1 MSERMIYMKLLRVT
15 VDGFRNVDS
24 TSLDLREIIS
34 LVSLNG
40 YGKSNVLQAIGF
52 GFDFIHQD
60 ASVRSK
66 MMKWVGGIPLN
77 KATAQKDFMMKI
89 EISDQWEDRPFTG
102 IYQFSFR
109 WPKNDGSGE
118 RILSERFKI
127 KWAGKNQR
135 YFVILDRDR
144 TTKYRKSE
152 HGRCSSS
159 LVLQN
164 NELSLDKLELIEGFF
179 ARSIIE
185 SVRKMKIYID
195 RHLDASGQ
203 YISGPIIAKNA
214 DVFDFIE
221 GEGNGLPKMIYFL
234 KEKYPDKYDLLMN
247 AYLQLFPQFQIIIPK
262 KAEIDLKEK
271 KLQISDNLPFTL
283 DNAVYQMYVQDIHLN
298 QPVLFQSLSDGA
310 KRIFLLLTHVILAD
324 INQLSLIA
332 IVEPENSI
340 HPGLLQAYLQVLNQI
355 RGDIDIVMTS
365 HSPYII
371 RYQQPHDIYI
381 GIPNAE
387 GVAHFYRI
395 RQSAEKML
403 CRDAE
408 AEEISTGEYIFSLMS
423 GSEDEME
430 ILKGYLED
438 PEHE

>member
-1 MSERMIYMKLLRVT
+1 MKLLRVT
-15 VDGFRNVDS
+15 VDGFRNVDN

-52 GFDFIHQD
+52 GFDFIHQN
-60 ASVRSK
+60 ASTRSN
-66 MMKWVGGIPLN
+66 MMKWAGGIPLN
-77 KATAQKDFMMKI
+77 KATAQKDFMMEI
-89 EISDQWEDRPFTG
+89 EVSDKWEDRLFTG

-118 RILSERFKI
+118 RILSENFKI
-127 KWAGKNQR
+127 KWEGKNQR
-135 YFVILDRDR
+135 YFVILDRSDE
-144 TTKYRKSE
+144 TKYRKSE
-152 HGRCSSS
+152 RGRCSSS
-159 LVLQN
+159 LHLQN
-164 NELSLDKLELIEGFF
+164 NELSLDKLELMEGFF
-179 ARSIIE
+179 ARGIIE

-203 YISGPIIAKNA
+203 YVSGPIIAKNT

-234 KEKYPDKYDLLMN
+234 QEKYPDKYDLLMD
-247 AYLQLFPQFQIIIPK
+247 AYLQLFPQFKIVIPK

-271 KLQISDNLPFTL
+271 NLKISDNLPFTL
-283 DNAVYQMYVQDIHLN
+283 DNAVYQMYVQDTHLN
-298 QPVLFQSLSDGA
+298 QPVLFQALSDGA

-332 IVEPENSI
+332 IEEPENSI

-430 ILKGYLED
+430 ILRGYLED
-438 PEHE
+438 YAHE